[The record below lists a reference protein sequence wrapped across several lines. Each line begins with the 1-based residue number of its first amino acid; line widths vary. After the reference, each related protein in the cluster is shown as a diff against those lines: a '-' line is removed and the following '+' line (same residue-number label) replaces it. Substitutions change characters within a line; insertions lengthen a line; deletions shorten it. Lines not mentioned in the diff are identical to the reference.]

1 MKREVR
7 SRSPSVPAVS
17 SILTVIVLLAIGA
30 VIAGAYVLLLRRSGV
45 GRATRSSGRPA
56 AAAPRPLSLRA
67 VIDRLAS
74 VGDEESVLLDRPT
87 GRFVMLADQMLA
99 AIEGDDPVEDLIDD
113 TVAFTEAQLEDL
125 RRKLRAKKLLPLPT
139 KAETKEFQLRERF
152 CAELPEGDAKE
163 EMRKVLRGQTG
174 YRSFDGAVTRLHIA
188 EKWNHFRDTALAT
201 VAVAWLQRHEIP
213 FVGDFAV
220 PQTAPELRKAG

>member
-1 MKREVR
+1 MPV
-7 SRSPSVPAVS
+7 VS
-17 SILTVIVLLAIGA
+17 SILTVIGFLAVGA
-30 VIAGAYVLLLRRSGV
+30 VVAGAYVLLLRRSV
-45 GRATRSSGRPA
+45 RRSPGTSGRPA
-56 AAAPRPLSLRA
+56 ASALRPLSLRA

-74 VGDEESVLLDRPT
+74 VGDEESVLLDKHT
-87 GRFVMLADQMLA
+87 GRFVMLDDQMLA
-99 AIEGDDPVEDLIDD
+99 AVEGDDPVEDLIDD

-152 CAELPEGDAKE
+152 CAELPAGDAKE
-163 EMRKVLRGQTG
+163 EMQKVLRGQTG

-188 EKWNHFRDTALAT
+188 EQWNNFRDTGFAT

-213 FVGDFAV
+213 FVRDFAV
-220 PQTAPELRKAG
+220 PGNAAGFRQAG

>member
-1 MKREVR
+1 MPV
-7 SRSPSVPAVS
+7 VS
-17 SILTVIVLLAIGA
+17 SILTVIGFLAVGA
-30 VIAGAYVLLLRRSGV
+30 VVAGAYVLLLRRSV
-45 GRATRSSGRPA
+45 RRSPSSSGRPA
-56 AAAPRPLSLRA
+56 ASALRPLSLRA

-74 VGDEESVLLDRPT
+74 VGDEESVLLDQPT

-99 AIEGDDPVEDLIDD
+99 AVEGDDPVEDLIDD

-163 EMRKVLRGQTG
+163 EMQKVLRGQTG
-174 YRSFDGAVTRLHIA
+174 YRSFDGAVARLHITEA
-188 EKWNHFRDTALAT
+188 WNSLRDDAFAV
-201 VAVAWLQRHEIP
+201 VAVAWLERHEIP
-213 FVGDFAV
+213 YVGDFTV
-220 PQTAPELRKAG
+220 PDTASELRQAG

>member
-1 MKREVR
+1 MPV
-7 SRSPSVPAVS
+7 VS
-17 SILTVIVLLAIGA
+17 SILTVIGFLAVGA
-30 VIAGAYVLLLRRSGV
+30 VVAGAYVLLLRRSMRRSPG
-45 GRATRSSGRPA
+45 SSGRPA
-56 AAAPRPLSLRA
+56 ASALRPLSLRA

-74 VGDEESVLLDRPT
+74 VGDEESVLLDKHTR
-87 GRFVMLADQMLA
+87 RFVMLDDQMLA
-99 AIEGDDPVEDLIDD
+99 AVEGDDPVEDLIDD

-152 CAELPEGDAKE
+152 CAELPAGDVKE
-163 EMRKVLRGQTG
+163 EMQKVLRGQTG
-174 YRSFDGAVTRLHIA
+174 YRSFDSAVARLHIA

-213 FVGDFAV
+213 FVRDFAV
-220 PQTAPELRKAG
+220 PDSAPELRQAG

>member
-1 MKREVR
+1 
-7 SRSPSVPAVS
+7 VPVVS
-17 SILTVIVLLAIGA
+17 SILTVIGFLAVGA
-30 VIAGAYVLLLRRSGV
+30 VVAGAYVLLLRRSVRRSPG
-45 GRATRSSGRPA
+45 SSGRPA
-56 AAAPRPLSLRA
+56 ASALRPLSLRA

-74 VGDEESVLLDRPT
+74 VGDEESVLLDQPT

-99 AIEGDDPVEDLIDD
+99 AVEGDDPVEDLIDD

-125 RRKLRAKKLLPLPT
+125 RRKLRAKKLLLLPT

-152 CAELPEGDAKE
+152 CAQLPEGDAKE

-174 YRSFDGAVTRLHIA
+174 YRSFDSAVARLHIA

-213 FVGDFAV
+213 FVRDFAV
-220 PQTAPELRKAG
+220 PDSAPELRQAG